1 MGGFNIPLTPINRLS
16 RQKIN
21 KQAQTLYDTIEQID
35 LIAIYRTLHSKAAKY
50 TFFLCAHRIFVKLD
64 HNLSHKLRIGK
75 VNNIEIISS
84 VFSDLHTMRLE
95 INYRKKL

>member
-35 LIAIYRTLHSKAAKY
+35 LIPIYRTLHSKAAKY
-50 TFFLCAHRIFVKLD
+50 TFFLCVHRTFIKLD
-64 HNLSHKLRIGK
+64 HNLSHKLRLGK